1 MLNINSIYRK
11 LVKEEPKKTDYDVNN
26 VEKLQKKQIDELKE
40 IAILRRIKNRNKL
53 KKEGL
58 MTSLLKSESSNA
70 EGNYM
75 KHFNINNNDDNSNNT
90 NDTKDGT

>member
-1 MLNINSIYRK
+1 M
-11 LVKEEPKKTDYDVNN
+11 
-26 VEKLQKKQIDELKE
+26 
-40 IAILRRIKNRNKL
+40 RRIKNRNKL

-58 MTSLLKSESSNA
+58 MTSLSKSESSNA

>member
-1 MLNINSIYRK
+1 
-11 LVKEEPKKTDYDVNN
+11 
-26 VEKLQKKQIDELKE
+26 
-40 IAILRRIKNRNKL
+40 
-53 KKEGL
+53 

-75 KHFNINNNDDNSNNT
+75 EHFNINNNDDNSNNT